1 MNIKKRNIRKI
12 LSLNKKYEK
21 RNIRKLLNQQENME
35 K

>member
-1 MNIKKRNIRKI
+1 MNIKERNIWKI